1 MSKIVKVSNSNYKVQ
16 VATGGT
22 ITFDTTNDSSPEVY
36 GEVLIKGNLIVSG
49 TQTSIETID
58 SQINDNIII
67 LNAGESS
74 VGISAINNYQA
85 GIEIDRGP
93 WNPVPGDPGR
103 PPAQIIFDESVSH
116 YDPATLS
123 SIPGTFVVK
132 TKDNLLSSIQ
142 LSSIGTQAGF
152 DINFDL
158 NNTANVLAI
167 ARSTDT
173 LSGDQYW
180 ERVSDDNHIPNRRF
194 VTEYVSSGTYITGM
208 ADVDKLY
215 VADTSVRAFD
225 SSVNATKITT
235 ITGATIAAGNP
246 GVLSFTATTGDNLMP
261 GMLLQGGGVT
271 ADTYLV
277 SKTGADWT
285 LNQAAS
291 GFPTT
296 AIYTEPF
303 SPADPTPLA
312 IQSQV
317 IFTVDGVIQSQLTNT
332 GFYINNIKI
341 KDNTIKNFSVGS
353 NLVLTANS
361 DIVESNA
368 VLQLDNKTAP
378 SYTTGGT
385 RIYSNTPEAGKTG
398 IFYVNNVNYQDEL
411 VAKNRALLFSMI
423 F

>member
-22 ITFDTTNDSSPEVY
+22 ITLDTTNDTSPAVY
-36 GEVLIKGNLIVSG
+36 GEVLIKGNLVVSG

-58 SQINDNIII
+58 SQITDNIFI
-67 LNAGESS
+67 LNSGESA
-74 VGISAINNYQA
+74 VGISAANNYRS
-85 GIEIDRGP
+85 GIEIDRGSLSS
-93 WNPVPGDPGR
+93 
-103 PPAQIIFDESVSH
+103 AQFIFDESVSH
-116 YDPATLS
+116 YDPAFAGTPQENA
-123 SIPGTFVVK
+123 PGSFVVK
-132 TKDNLLSSIQ
+132 TVDGVLSSIQ
-142 LSSIGTQAGF
+142 LASIGTQSGF

-158 NNTANVLAI
+158 NNTANVLNV
-167 ARSTDT
+167 ARGTDT

-180 ERVSDDNHIPNRRF
+180 ERVTQDDHIPNRRF

-246 GVLSFTATTGDNLMP
+246 GILSFTATTGDNLMP

-271 ADTYLV
+271 ADTYLI
-277 SKTGADWT
+277 SKSGANWI
-285 LNQAAS
+285 LNQAAT
-291 GFPTT
+291 GTPTT

-312 IQSQV
+312 IQSQI

-332 GFYINNIKI
+332 GFYINNVKI

-353 NLVLTANS
+353 NLILTANS

-378 SYTTGGT
+378 SYTTGGN
-385 RIYSNTPEAGKTG
+385 RIYSNTPGTGKTG

>member
-22 ITFDTTNDSSPEVY
+22 ITLDTTNDTSPAVY

-58 SQINDNIII
+58 SQITDNIFI
-67 LNAGESS
+67 LNSGESS
-74 VGISAINNYQA
+74 AGISAANNYRS
-85 GIEIDRGP
+85 GIEIERGS
-93 WNPVPGDPGR
+93 R
-103 PPAQIIFDESVSH
+103 SSAQFIFDESVSH
-116 YDPATLS
+116 YDPAFAGTPQENA
-123 SIPGTFVVK
+123 PGSFVVK
-132 TKDNLLSSIQ
+132 TVDGVLSSIQ
-142 LSSIGTQAGF
+142 LASIGTQSGF

-158 NNTANVLAI
+158 NNTANVLNV
-167 ARSTDT
+167 ARGTDT

-180 ERVSDDNHIPNRRF
+180 ERVTQDNHIPNRRF

-225 SSVNATKITT
+225 SSVNATKVTT

-246 GVLSFTATTGDNLMP
+246 GILSFTATTGDNLMP

-271 ADTYLV
+271 ADTYLI
-277 SKTGADWT
+277 SKSGANWI
-285 LNQAAS
+285 LNQAAT
-291 GFPTT
+291 GTPTT

-312 IQSQV
+312 IQSQI

-332 GFYINNIKI
+332 GFYINNVKI

-353 NLVLTANS
+353 NLILTANS

-368 VLQLDNKTAP
+368 VLQLDNKSAP

-385 RIYSNTPEAGKTG
+385 RIYSNTPGTGKTG

>member
-22 ITFDTTNDSSPEVY
+22 ITLDTTNDTSPAVY
-36 GEVLIKGNLIVSG
+36 GEVLIKGNLVVSG

-58 SQINDNIII
+58 SQITDNIFI
-67 LNAGESS
+67 LNSGETS
-74 VGISAINNYQA
+74 VGIGAANNFQS
-85 GIEIDRGP
+85 GIEISRGT
-93 WNPVPGDPGR
+93 WPGAGTR
-103 PPAQIIFDESVSH
+103 PPAQLLFDESVTH
-116 YDPATLS
+116 YDPATGLS
-123 SIPGTFVVK
+123 APGSFVVK
-132 TKDNLLSSIQ
+132 TKDGVLSSIQ
-142 LSSIGTQAGF
+142 LASIGTQSGF
-152 DINFDL
+152 DIAFDL
-158 NNTANVLAI
+158 NNTANVLNI
-167 ARSTDT
+167 ARGTDT

-180 ERVSDDNHIPNRRF
+180 ERVTQDDHIPNRRF

-235 ITGATIAAGNP
+235 ITGATIASGNP
-246 GVLSFTATTGDNLMP
+246 GILSFTATTGDNLMP

-271 ADTYLV
+271 ADTYLI
-277 SKTGADWT
+277 SKSGANWI
-285 LNQAAS
+285 LNQAAT
-291 GFPTT
+291 GTPTT

-312 IQSQV
+312 IQSQI

-332 GFYINNIKI
+332 GFYINNVKI

-353 NLVLTANS
+353 NLILTANS

-378 SYTTGGT
+378 SYTTGGN
-385 RIYSNTPEAGKTG
+385 RIYSNTPGTGKTG